1 MPIDISFESDT
12 DLSNFASKTY
22 NDQNYI
28 NVEGDTLQGDLDLNN
43 HKITNVSTPTADKDC
58 VPKDYVD
65 SLIRRNSEN
74 DIILETSGN
83 FIIKTPQSESADSNI
98 IKFYVNDDKIHCN
111 SKRVTDLLPP
121 VNNNDACTK
130 IYVDSQIA
138 QAKTI
143 FSTCVQGEML
153 TIRFDLR
160 RMEAS
165 TVHRLGDPTEQSF
178 FVLSHRFRTL
188 NNLWDA
194 QDNPKVKI
202 SVKDNFLHIERKG
215 LFPTRELTGVG
226 EVLLFKGSAPVDI
239 MNMESTSHRP
249 VDRVADIDIASP

>member
-1 MPIDISFESDT
+1 MSSRVPVDQFG
-12 DLSNFASKTY
+12 SNVSGSTSKPSNCASK
-22 NDQNYI
+22 N
-28 NVEGDTLQGDLDLNN
+28 
-43 HKITNVSTPTADKDC
+43 
-58 VPKDYVD
+58 YVD
-65 SLIRRNSEN
+65 NLGVRRNSED

-83 FIIKTPQSESADSNI
+83 FIVKNPQNI
-98 IKFYVNDDKIHCN
+98 IKLYVNDDKIHCN

-130 IYVDSQIA
+130 WYVDSQIA

-143 FSTCVQGEML
+143 FSTCVQGTML

-165 TVHRLGDPTEQSF
+165 TVHRLGNPTEQSF

-202 SVKDNFLHIERKG
+202 SVKDHFLHIEKSG
-215 LFPTRELTGVG
+215 LFPTRTLTGVG
-226 EVLLFKGSAPVDI
+226 EVLLVKGSTPVDI
-239 MNMESTSHRP
+239 MNLESTSHRP
-249 VDRVADIDIASP
+249 VDIGIASS